1 MKSDSY
7 IRELLYELDTNPLV
21 EVTFRTKS
29 GTERVMQCSR
39 MDLYV
44 PKELLGGRFNY
55 RLIGDSIIGVFDYQ
69 NGDWRAF
76 RKDSIISYKILDW
89 NEDVVAAQ

>member
-1 MKSDSY
+1 MKSDRY
-7 IRELLYELDTNPLV
+7 IDDLIYDLDNNPLIA
-21 EVTFRTKS
+21 VTFRTKS
-29 GTERVMQCSR
+29 GTERVMECSR
-39 MDLYV
+39 MDLYIPEEV
-44 PKELLGGRFNY
+44 LQGRFNY

-89 NEDVVAAQ
+89 NEDVAAQ